1 MIGNDLL
8 ANNPL
13 WIVDVGASGGIDPR
27 WRNFTSSFKVIMF
40 EPDPREYE
48 ILSSN
53 KLENLIVLTC
63 ALSDSVKDIDF
74 YLCKKQ
80 QVSSAYLPNF
90 DFLDKFPDSERFKVL
105 KTISIQTDTL
115 DNQLKKNNIA
125 EIDCVKIDTQGYEL
139 PILNGSVSSLKNAVG
154 LDVEVE
160 FAPLYKKQPL
170 FNEVDSFAREMNFEL
185 FDIKRYFWKRNIINN
200 QGRGKGQLVFGDAL
214 YFKSPEQVLLMNGI
228 KQEKIVRSICIYL
241 VYGYPD
247 LAHTLSNI
255 ANNEGMLSREVY
267 DSVGLIISK
276 FKQRNLIPDF
286 RGKGR
291 IQNLFQKMADLFS
304 NAGWYSGTDRYLG
317 NP

>member
-13 WIVDVGASGGIDPR
+13 WLVDVGASGGIDPR
-27 WRNFTSSFKVIMF
+27 WKNFTSSLKVIMF
-40 EPDPREYE
+40 EPDPRAYE
-48 ILSSN
+48 ILKSDRR
-53 KLENLIVLTC
+53 EDLIILNC

-90 DFLDKFPDSERFKVL
+90 DFLDRFPDAGRFEVL
-105 KTISIQTDTL
+105 KTIKVETDTL

-125 EIDCVKIDTQGYEL
+125 EIDFVKIDTQGYEL
-139 PILNGSVSSLKNAVG
+139 PILQGSVNSLKNVIG
-154 LDVEVE
+154 LELEVE
-160 FAPLYKKQPL
+160 FAPLYKTQHL
-170 FNEVDSFAREMNFEL
+170 FNEVDSFARKMDFEV
-185 FDIKRYFWKRNIINN
+185 FDIKRYFWKRKDVNN
-200 QGRGKGQLVFGDAL
+200 YGRQKGQLVFGDAL
-214 YFKSPEQVLLMNGI
+214 YFKSPEQVLLMNEI
-228 KQEKIVRSICIYL
+228 SQEKIARSICIYL
-241 VYGYPD
+241 VYGYLD

-255 ANNEGMLSREVY
+255 ANSKGMLSGELH

-276 FKQRNLIPDF
+276 FKERNPIPNF

-291 IQNLFQKMADLFS
+291 IQNIFQKMADLF
-304 NAGWYSGTDRYLG
+304 NAGWYSGTDRSLG